1 MQNWF
6 IISEKLGN
14 LSFAITKEDR
24 ELIQKG
30 LVEIIAI
37 LLKIAEDNSI
47 NMQEA
52 WGKWRTKALSK
63 KYD

>member
-14 LSFAITKEDR
+14 LAQALKNNDHCIIKHLLI
-24 ELIQKG
+24 ELI
-30 LVEIIAI
+30 VI
-37 LLKIAEDNSI
+37 LLKIADENNI
-47 NMQEA
+47 TMQEA
-52 WGKWRTKALSK
+52 WQKWRTKALSK